1 MQKSLIYIF
10 LFVLMS
16 GSSQAQIGS
25 YSFSGSSKVLY
36 NDGYGVPWSN
46 STLYNTDGSPFYDTS
61 FCIGS
66 IQLTNGK
73 MYSGIKL
80 KLNLEEQKIIFEVED
95 GKAFVLSI
103 PVSRIELG
111 CAASTKPTVFR
122 SGFTA
127 IDKQNDRSL
136 YQVLDSGKVL
146 LLKYTEIR
154 FKDSKA
160 YNSNDMTRT
169 YRQLPSYYLWVP
181 GKDMVKVST
190 NENDLLATLS
200 DQQKLLNDA
209 ILKEKLKVRKE
220 ADLIK
225 IIALYNR
232 SSVKG
237 S

>member
-1 MQKSLIYIF
+1 MQKTLVCIF
-10 LFVLMS
+10 LFVLLT

-25 YSFSGSSKVLY
+25 YSFSGSSNVLY
-36 NDGYGVPWSN
+36 NDGYGIPWSN

-66 IQLTNGK
+66 IQLLNGK

-103 PVSRIELG
+103 PVSRVELG
-111 CAASTKPTVFR
+111 CTGLSQPTVFR

-127 IDKQNDRSL
+127 IDKQNERSL

-160 YNSNDMTRT
+160 YNSNDMTRS

-181 GKDMVKVST
+181 GKDMIKIST
-190 NENDLLATLS
+190 NENDLLAMLS

-209 ILKEKLKVRKE
+209 ILKEKWKVRKE

-232 SSVKG
+232 SSTKG

>member
-1 MQKSLIYIF
+1 
-10 LFVLMS
+10 
-16 GSSQAQIGS
+16 
-25 YSFSGSSKVLY
+25 
-36 NDGYGVPWSN
+36 
-46 STLYNTDGSPFYDTS
+46 
-61 FCIGS
+61 
-66 IQLTNGK
+66 
-73 MYSGIKL
+73 
-80 KLNLEEQKIIFEVED
+80 
-95 GKAFVLSI
+95 
-103 PVSRIELG
+103 
-111 CAASTKPTVFR
+111 
-122 SGFTA
+122 
-127 IDKQNDRSL
+127 
-136 YQVLDSGKVL
+136 
-146 LLKYTEIR
+146 
-154 FKDSKA
+154 
-160 YNSNDMTRT
+160 MTRT